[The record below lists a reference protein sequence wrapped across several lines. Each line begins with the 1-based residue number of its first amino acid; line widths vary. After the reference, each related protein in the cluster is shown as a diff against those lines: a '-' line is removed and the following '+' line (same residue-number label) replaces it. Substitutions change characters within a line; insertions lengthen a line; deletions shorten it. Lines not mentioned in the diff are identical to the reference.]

1 MSTISPIARILQDAR
16 IIAIVGLSDKP
27 ERASHQVAAYL
38 IEHGYQVVPVN
49 PALAGQ
55 DVLGQRAFA
64 TLTEAASA
72 VAPARIDI
80 VDVFRKAEDTVPI
93 AEEAVAVKAGCLWL
107 QLDVVNE
114 EAAHIAR
121 AAGLQVVMD
130 HCTKIEHRN
139 LPVAA

>member
-1 MSTISPIARILQDAR
+1 MSTISPIAHILQDAR

-55 DVLGQRAFA
+55 DVLGQRAHA

-80 VDVFRKAEDTVPI
+80 VDVFRKAADVVPI

-114 EAAHIAR
+114 EAAAIAR

-139 LPVAA
+139 LPGAA

>member
-1 MSTISPIARILQDAR
+1 MSHISRILQDAR

-27 ERASHQVAAYL
+27 ERASHQVAEYL
-38 IEHGYQVVPVN
+38 IEHGYRVVPVN

-55 DVLGQRAFA
+55 QVLGQRVFA

-72 VAPARIDI
+72 LAPQRIDI
-80 VDVFRKAEDTVPI
+80 VDCFRKSEDIVPI
-93 AEEAVAVKAGCLWL
+93 AQEAVAIKAGCLWL

-114 EAAHIAR
+114 EAAAIAR
-121 AAGLQVVMD
+121 AAGLEVVMD

-139 LPVAA
+139 LAVTA

>member
-1 MSTISPIARILQDAR
+1 MSHIPRILQDAR

-27 ERASHQVAAYL
+27 ERASHEVAEYL
-38 IEHGYQVVPVN
+38 IGHGYQVVPVN

-55 DVLGQRAFA
+55 QVLGQRVFA

-72 VAPARIDI
+72 LAPQRIDI
-80 VDVFRKAEDTVPI
+80 VDSFRKSEDIVPI
-93 AEEAVAVKAGCLWL
+93 AQEAVTIAAGCLWL

-114 EAAHIAR
+114 EAAAIAR
-121 AAGLQVVMD
+121 AAGLEVVMD

-139 LPVAA
+139 LAVTA

>member
-1 MSTISPIARILQDAR
+1 MSTIARILQDAR

-27 ERASHQVAAYL
+27 ERASHQVAQYL
-38 IEHGYQVVPVN
+38 IGHGYQVVPVN

-55 DVLGQRAFA
+55 QVLGQRAFA
-64 TLTEAASA
+64 TLTEAAAS
-72 VAPARIDI
+72 VAPRRIDI

-93 AEEAVAVKAGCLWL
+93 AQEAVAIKAGCLWL

-114 EAAHIAR
+114 EAAQIAR
-121 AAGLQVVMD
+121 AAGLDVVMD

-139 LPVAA
+139 VQVAA

>member
-1 MSTISPIARILQDAR
+1 MSHIPRILQDAR

-27 ERASHQVAAYL
+27 ERASHQVAEYL
-38 IEHGYQVVPVN
+38 IAHGYRVVPVN

-72 VAPARIDI
+72 LAPQRIDI
-80 VDVFRKAEDTVPI
+80 VDVFRKSEDIVPI
-93 AEEAVAVKAGCLWL
+93 AQEAVAIAAGCLWL
-107 QLDVVNE
+107 QLDVVSE
-114 EAAHIAR
+114 EAAAIAR
-121 AAGLQVVMD
+121 AAGLEVVMD

-139 LPVAA
+139 LAVTA